1 MGADFD
7 PVDSQSAQKNFPAEI
22 YPAEMEA
29 LLSSGAALFDVSEDA
44 AGNGEPTRL
53 SAMHP
58 EHVPLSRLGEL
69 ERKINRE
76 KPVIFCCRSGLLSYQ
91 AAKIA
96 ANWTKQPVYYLPGG
110 LLSVSDG

>member
-1 MGADFD
+1 MGAKID
-7 PVDSQSAQKNFPAEI
+7 PVDSQSAQKIYPAEI
-22 YPAEMEA
+22 YPAEMET
-29 LLSSGAALFDVSEDA
+29 LLSSGAALFDVSEDT
-44 AGNGEPTRL
+44 AGGSEPKRF

-69 ERKINRE
+69 ERTINRE

-110 LLSVSDG
+110 LLSVFDG